1 MSDARRVLI
10 LDDEPMVGVLI
21 ESVARIDGAL
31 TRLTAHPEDFLRAL
45 QDWLP
50 THIVL
55 DLTLPGMSGE
65 DVLRQIAAVGCAAR
79 IVLTS
84 GVEAARLDAAE
95 ALARE
100 LGLEV
105 AGVIGKPFLP
115 ARLRALL
122 V

>member
-31 TRLTAHPEDFLRAL
+31 TRLTAHPDDFLRTL

-65 DVLRQIAAVGCAAR
+65 DVLRQIAAKGCAAR